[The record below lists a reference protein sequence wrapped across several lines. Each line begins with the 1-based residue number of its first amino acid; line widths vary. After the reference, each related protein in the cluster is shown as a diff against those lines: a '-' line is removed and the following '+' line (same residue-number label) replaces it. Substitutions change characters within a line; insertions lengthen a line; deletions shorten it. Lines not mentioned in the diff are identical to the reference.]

1 MLIRNDIKYMD
12 VETEIHHIV
21 KSLNIVIKKLKCE
34 HFLLYNN
41 GTKEDIAFIEIFKN
55 NREEIN
61 ADLFCLGK
69 QMEDLE
75 EMFNIT
81 EGEYNNLLQLLL
93 TTHKIAII
101 NTDTFFI
108 EKANQEKNNYNI
120 EVFKDYSSE
129 FIEEI
134 IKFYNMENYNFSE
147 TQMNLNEEEKEILKD
162 YIFNNDLPK
171 KYTKK
176 QLEDFS
182 DKLPA
187 PLTTKLMIYN
197 SITTNYIK
205 GINKDLEEHMN

>member
-12 VETEIHHIV
+12 VETEIHHII
-21 KSLNIVIKKLKCE
+21 KSLNIIIKKLKCE

-55 NREEIN
+55 NQEQIN
-61 ADLFCLGK
+61 ADLFYLGK
-69 QMEDLE
+69 QIENSE
-75 EMFNIT
+75 KIFNIT
-81 EGEYNNLLQLLL
+81 EDMYSNLLQSLL

-147 TQMNLNEEEKEILKD
+147 IQMNLNEEEKEILKD

-171 KYTKK
+171 KYTKN

-187 PLTTKLMIYN
+187 PLTIKLMIYN